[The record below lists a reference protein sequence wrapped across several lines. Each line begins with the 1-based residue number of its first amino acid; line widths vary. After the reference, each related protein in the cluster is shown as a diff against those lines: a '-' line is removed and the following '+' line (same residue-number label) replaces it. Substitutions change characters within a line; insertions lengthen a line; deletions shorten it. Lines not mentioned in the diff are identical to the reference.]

1 MYERSAIVL
10 ENYIYKSFGYN
21 EVNNIKNNF
30 DNYCELIE
38 KLDLFQ
44 NTYTKEQTAIQ
55 EFENVSNEIKN
66 IQTSAEK
73 LYKKGAKLEYNRNIL
88 FGNIA
93 QNIEEIEKCIIN
105 IEEDIEKNYQN
116 LKELRE
122 SFINAIRDYKDKKE
136 YLSNCK
142 KDRKSAED
150 EYNISL
156 NSLKEEFYGINT
168 DNIKYIKDFVT
179 SENEEEKE
187 SLISVLNKNGKGEKN
202 PFDENVISNA
212 AVLGID
218 IAKKEAICY
227 MQIYDKTNKLLKD
240 IESESIRIDKY
251 QEYAKNAKAK
261 LGFLFAEKEYLV
273 QFLDNERLTVI
284 HGKKTHEKL
293 MKEACDNL
301 LVDVKQINNLYELIL
316 RETTGKPTKR
326 AYKELYNKSYLIDI
340 EEKEAIFKKEKFKVN
355 TSAGALINLNY
366 WRIEGIKNIYTV
378 FYNTISEVFGKD
390 LVEFDVPKQINESD
404 VEDTSV
410 NTGVNETETGN
421 KNEIYN
427 NIEENQNEELSISK
441 NNNNNNDDDDD
452 DNNDSIDFE
461 MLDDDI
467 ELSYIQSN
475 ISFDDDDD
483 DDNNGEGDITNDEET
498 DIVDDN
504 DNYELKTGTTDNF
517 ELIND
522 NDFFQDEEIQYEQD
536 DQFYEEE
543 SLFSKAKKIKTEN
556 EKLNELEEFDGK
568 VSKKNI
574 FNKLKKINVLNKR
587 KTIKD

>member
-44 NTYTKEQTAIQ
+44 NTYAKEQTAIQ
-55 EFENVSNEIKN
+55 EFENISNEIKN

-93 QNIEEIEKCIIN
+93 QNIEETEKCIIN

-366 WRIEGIKNIYTV
+366 WRIEGIKSIYTV